1 MSLHHNTNKWRITIG
16 LIEKDF
22 LFPLL
27 VFATA
32 AIFTSA

>member
-1 MSLHHNTNKWRITIG
+1 MSVHHDTNKWRIAIG

-27 VFATA
+27 VFDTA